1 MQGKMAA
8 KRGALATAALTIG
21 IASFVALGAQQPP
34 APPAGQTPTAQT
46 PAGQAPAG
54 QRGQGQR
61 GQRGQGG
68 GQRGQAAGPPPKPL
82 VPVVASTVAAHPDTY
97 YGEQVS
103 MTATVAQMLSPTA
116 FSMDQDRTKS
126 TGQDVLVLA
135 PRLNEPVEVNS
146 YVTVLGEVVK
156 FDAAAIKN
164 KAKELKVDLPDVPA
178 DVAAKYQG
186 KPALIA
192 TTVLN
197 SKMVNLAMRLPP
209 PMTNDEEAL
218 QKVMKRVAPAF
229 AALRTAVDKSDMD
242 ATKENATTLKQAF
255 SEAEA
260 FWKSKNKADAT
271 KWASDARTQ
280 ADTIEKDVATG
291 KWDAIKTSATTLGQS
306 CTSCHG
312 EYRERFDDGSYR
324 IKMEAKPKPG
334 R

>member
-1 MQGKMAA
+1 MHGKMAA
-8 KRGALATAALTIG
+8 KRGVLVTAALTIG

-34 APPAGQTPTAQT
+34 APAA
-46 PAGQAPAG
+46 PAGQAPAAQG

-61 GQRGQGG
+61 GQRGQTP
-68 GQRGQAAGPPPKPL
+68 AKPAGPAAKPL
-82 VPVVASTVAAHPDTY
+82 VPVVASTVAAHPDAY
-97 YGEQVS
+97 YGEEVS
-103 MTATVAQMLSPTA
+103 MTATVDQILSPTS

-135 PRLNEPVEVNS
+135 PRLNEPVELNS

-156 FDAAAIKN
+156 FDPAEIKN
-164 KAKELKVDLPDVPA
+164 KAKELKIDLPDVPPE
-178 DVAAKYQG
+178 VAAKYQG

-197 SKMVNLAMRLPP
+197 AKMVNLAMRLPP
-209 PMTNDEEAL
+209 PMTNDEETL

-229 AALRTAVDKSDMD
+229 AALRTSVDKSDMD

-255 SEAEA
+255 TETEA
-260 FWKSKNKADAT
+260 FWKSKNKSDAV
-271 KWASDARTQ
+271 KWAADARTQ

-312 EYRERFDDGSYR
+312 QYRERFDDGSYR
-324 IKMEAKPKPG
+324 IKPEAKAKPG
-334 R
+334 F